1 MKETTIEL
9 TLERIDDEN
18 DDDTEHDGRL
28 TVFTTDGDGDPL
40 DGVNV
45 VAESSDGAF
54 GSTQTFEG
62 VTQTGAVAIELP
74 VADYSVSASKDG
86 YADAQGSVA
95 AEDFA

>member
-28 TVFTTDGDGDPL
+28 TVFTTDGEDEPI

-62 VTQTGAVAIELP
+62 VTENAAVSLELP
-74 VADYSVSASKDG
+74 IADYSVSASKDG